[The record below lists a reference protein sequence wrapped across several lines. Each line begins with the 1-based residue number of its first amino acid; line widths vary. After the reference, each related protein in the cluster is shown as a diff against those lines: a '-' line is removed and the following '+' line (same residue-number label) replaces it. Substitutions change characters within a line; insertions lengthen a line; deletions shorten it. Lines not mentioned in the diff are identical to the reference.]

1 MIVYTLNQLLFMCK
15 SFCESLFI
23 VNITSRE
30 TGLCPIDVITT
41 QLITKKLVAVTKF
54 ISGCLRI
61 KIVADKS
68 WFTVIFKYGSHLWY
82 NYCVI

>member
-1 MIVYTLNQLLFMCK
+1 MNNTRL
-15 SFCESLFI
+15 
-23 VNITSRE
+23 E

-54 ISGCLRI
+54 ISGCLRN
-61 KIVADKS
+61 KIVTDKS

-82 NYCVI
+82 NYGYCVI